1 MATDVEEG
9 AMGSADVIEI
19 GDQLLSRAVYF
30 EDSLGRKIRPI
41 FQRDDV
47 TGIRSYRVYP
57 VGNSKSTHVEVFDA
71 AELAAYAG
79 KGFAI
84 RCRLPSGSSSNRS
97 LHSKDIAGRLVVL
110 LDLKY
115 RTQLEEPPEKAKR
128 LPAPLLRSVTAEYV
142 WFAVQDLLAGVD
154 VPGFGPSTDY
164 DLIAEGGIRL
174 PPKQVFGLAASR
186 ALGRAITSVDFSGGL
201 GTVCFELLEEA
212 GYEIVAKG
220 DQPSSERLPEYA
232 DETLWVEG
240 RQKLVVHL
248 RKERAA
254 GLARA
259 KKSDFLKRHGKLFCE
274 LCLLDPMQTYGE
286 HGAACIE
293 VHHHETSLAE
303 MQEGHITTL
312 DQLKCLCANC
322 HRVEHRRLR
331 ER

>member
-1 MATDVEEG
+1 MGLMDV
-9 AMGSADVIEI
+9 ADVIEV
-19 GDQLLSRAVYF
+19 GDQFLSRAVYF

-57 VGNSKSTHVEVFDA
+57 VGNSKRTHVEIFDA

-79 KGFAI
+79 KGVAI
-84 RCRLPSGSSSNRS
+84 RCKLPSGRSSNRS
-97 LHSKDIAGRLVVL
+97 LHSKDIAGRLIVL
-110 LDLKY
+110 PDLKH
-115 RTQLEEPPEKAKR
+115 RTQFEDPPEKAKC
-128 LPAPLLRSVTAEYV
+128 LPAQRLRGVTAEYV
-142 WFAVQDLLAGVD
+142 WFAVQDLLAGVE
-154 VPGFGPSTDY
+154 VPSYGPSTDY

-186 ALGRAITSVDFSGGL
+186 ALDRTITSADFTGGL
-201 GTVCFELLEEA
+201 GTICFELLEAA

-220 DQPSSERLPEYA
+220 DQPSSERFPEHS
-232 DETLWVEG
+232 DEILWVEG

-259 KKSDFLKRHGKLFCE
+259 KKSDFQKRNGKLYCE
-274 LCLLDPMQTYGE
+274 LCLLDPIHAYGE

-293 VHHHETSLAE
+293 VHHHVTSLAE

-322 HRVEHRRLR
+322 HRIEHRKLR
-331 ER
+331 

>member
-1 MATDVEEG
+1 MDA
-9 AMGSADVIEI
+9 ADVIEV
-19 GDQLLSRAVYF
+19 GDQFLSRAVYF

-57 VGNSKSTHVEVFDA
+57 VGNSKRTHVEIFDA
-71 AELAAYAG
+71 AELAACAG
-79 KGFAI
+79 KGVAI

-110 LDLKY
+110 PDLKH

-128 LPAPLLRSVTAEYV
+128 LPAQLLRGVTAEYV
-142 WFAVQDLLAGVD
+142 WFAVQDLLAGVE
-154 VPGFGPSTDY
+154 VPSYGASTDY

-186 ALGRAITSVDFSGGL
+186 ALDRTITSADFTGGL
-201 GTVCFELLEEA
+201 GTICFELLEAA

-220 DQPSSERLPEYA
+220 DQPSSERFPEYS

-240 RQKLVVHL
+240 RQKLVVHF
-248 RKERAA
+248 RKERAP

-259 KKSDFLKRHGKLFCE
+259 KKSDFQKRNGKLFCE
-274 LCLLDPMQTYGE
+274 LCLLDPMQVYGE

-322 HRVEHRRLR
+322 HRIEHRKLR
-331 ER
+331 QR

>member
-1 MATDVEEG
+1 MD
-9 AMGSADVIEI
+9 SADVIEI
-19 GDQLLSRAVYF
+19 GDQFLSRAVYF

-57 VGNSKSTHVEVFDA
+57 VGNSKRTHVEIFDA

-79 KGFAI
+79 KGVAI
-84 RCRLPSGSSSNRS
+84 RCRLPSGGSSNRS

-110 LDLKY
+110 PDLKHLM
-115 RTQLEEPPEKAKR
+115 QLEEPPEKAKC
-128 LPAPLLRSVTAEYV
+128 LPAQLLRVVTAEYV
-142 WFAVQDLLAGVD
+142 WFAVQDLLAGVQ
-154 VPGFGPSTDY
+154 VPSYGPSTDY

-186 ALGRAITSVDFSGGL
+186 ALGRTITSADFTGGL
-201 GTVCFELLEEA
+201 GTICFELLEEA

-220 DQPSSERLPEYA
+220 EQTSSERFPEYV

-240 RQKLVVHL
+240 RQKLVAHL

-254 GLARA
+254 GLSRA
-259 KKSDFLKRHGKLFCE
+259 KKSDFQNRHGKLFCE
-274 LCLLDPMQTYGE
+274 LCLLDPMQAYGE

-303 MQEGHITTL
+303 MQEGHITKL

-331 ER
+331 QR